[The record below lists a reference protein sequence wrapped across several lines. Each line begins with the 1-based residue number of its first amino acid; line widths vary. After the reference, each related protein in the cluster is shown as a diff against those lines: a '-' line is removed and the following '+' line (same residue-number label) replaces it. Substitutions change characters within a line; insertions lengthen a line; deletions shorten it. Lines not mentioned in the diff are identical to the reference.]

1 MQVFYQM
8 LQSIQNPFTNSFF
21 ILFSFLGSEPIYILL
36 IAILYWNVDKRFGF
50 RLAVLF
56 LTSMAINSFL
66 KTLVHSIRPI
76 GQRGIRSMYVSS
88 APGFSFPSG
97 HTQGAA
103 TFYPYIWRRWP
114 RQKMLLWIG
123 ILMISGISF
132 SRLYLG
138 LHWPVD
144 IFGGYLIGMII
155 VIGFQMLDKSLFK
168 LTISLTAKLI
178 LSLTLPLLFLA
189 AYHTPQGFQFV
200 GFVIGFTCGY
210 FLEDSFLDYRERT
223 KLSYS
228 ILKTFSGL
236 IPIGLWVWGWHSLAT
251 YYPWVYLPILIV
263 GGLWTSFGAPY
274 FFRKTGW
281 EGPLKSEVESR
292 VGI

>member
-1 MQVFYQM
+1 MIAFYQ
-8 LQSIQNPFTNSFF
+8 LIQSLHNPVADYIFVS
-21 ILFSFLGSEPIYILL
+21 LSFLGSEPTYILL

-56 LTSMAINSFL
+56 LTSMAINNLL
-66 KTLVHSIRPI
+66 KTLVHSTRPI
-76 GQRGIRSMYVSS
+76 GQPGMRSVYVSS

-97 HTQGAA
+97 HAQGAA
-103 TFYPYIWRRWP
+103 TLYPYLWRRWP

-123 ILMISGISF
+123 ILMITGISF

-138 LHWPVD
+138 LHWLTD
-144 IFGGYLIGMII
+144 ILGGYLIGTMI
-155 VIGFQMLDKSLFK
+155 VILFQRIDKSLFK
-168 LTISLTAKLI
+168 LTISLSVKLA

-189 AYHTPQGFQFV
+189 AYHTPQGFQIV

-210 FLEDSFLDYRERT
+210 FLEDTFLDYRERT

-228 ILKTFSGL
+228 ILKTLCGL
-236 IPIGLWVWGWHSLAT
+236 IPLGVWVWAWHSLTT
-251 YYPWVYLPILIV
+251 YYPWIHLPILVV

-274 FFRKTGW
+274 LFRRTNW
-281 EGPLKSEVESR
+281 EAPLKSEGESR